1 MPLGAQE
8 KKIMKKLLVLITCLL
23 ACRVSFAQNLNKITG
38 KIIDEKAVPVPFAIV
53 KLLSFADTSVVKSV
67 ATNADGF
74 YEINPVKGGNYLLS
88 ISIVGF
94 KSKKTAQFLLAGDKK
109 MLDIILEPSAKQLN
123 EVSISGKKPFIE
135 HQIDKT
141 VLNVENSI
149 TASGGTALEVLEK
162 APGVQIDRQSDQ
174 IKLNNK
180 TGVLVMID
188 GKTNFLS
195 GADITALLS
204 NMSAEQIAT
213 IELITNPSSK
223 YDAAGNAGIINI
235 KLKRNKAYGTNGT
248 VSLNGGQAFMP
259 NSPTDLYR
267 AGVNLNLNHREG
279 KWNIFGNGAAAR
291 KSNFN
296 NTYLNRTTL
305 SNGLA
310 SDLTQNFNRHNK
322 GVGFQGKLG
331 ADYYASEKTVLGVML
346 DVNTVK
352 TKLTNF
358 SNTNIN
364 AIQNGV
370 STLSSILQDAYS
382 TSPAGNLTANFNIK
396 HDFDKTGKNITF
408 DIDYSGFSNEKE
420 ENFLANYLNAA
431 GSSDNK
437 TSLRNTTDAKIDVY
451 AVKTDVALP
460 LSKTM
465 KIETGL
471 KSSYVV
477 TNNDFLSEQ
486 FLLGIWQNDL
496 GKSNNFIYKENINAA
511 YVNFAKEWKVWQI
524 QVGLRAEHTHSNGNS
539 VTDNKEV
546 NRNYLSLFPTAFV
559 NQKVSENHNIR
570 YSYSRRVDRPNYQQL
585 NPFVFYMDPL
595 AVDQG
600 NPYLKPQFTDNFE
613 VTYGYKQASISLN
626 YSDTRDMITQI
637 SQQNDATRVI
647 NVIRQNLG
655 RFQNFSA
662 GVSVPVKIAKWW
674 NVQNNASIYY
684 SKFEDGNLEGG
695 AFRAGKAA
703 VNLYSSSAFTLPQ
716 NFSLE
721 INFWLNTPRVSGVER
736 TTITQYAFNAGIQKS
751 MLNKKLKL
759 RLNMDDIFLT
769 NYWAGSLIYQNVN
782 MTVTNRYT
790 SRRANFSISYN
801 FGNQNVKSA
810 RTRNTATDDI
820 KNRAGS

>member
-1 MPLGAQE
+1 MVCG
-8 KKIMKKLLVLITCLL
+8 
-23 ACRVSFAQNLNKITG
+23 VSFAQNFYKITG
-38 KIIDEKAVPVPFAIV
+38 KIVDEKEAALPFAIIRV
-53 KLLSFADTSVVKSV
+53 MNFADTSVVKSISS
-67 ATNADGF
+67 NQDGD
-74 YEINPVKGGNYLLS
+74 YEITQLRSGSYLLS
-88 ISIVGF
+88 VSIVGF
-94 KSKKTAQFLLAGDKK
+94 KSLKTDRILLTADLK
-109 MLDIILEPSAKQLN
+109 MPSIKLEGLTKQLK

-149 TASGGTALEVLEK
+149 TATGGTALDVLEK
-162 APGVQIDRQSDQ
+162 APGVQIDRQSEQ

-180 TGVLVMID
+180 SGVLIMID

-195 GADITALLS
+195 GADVTALLS
-204 NMSAEQIAT
+204 NMSAEQIST

-248 VSLNGGQAFMP
+248 ISFNGGQGIMP

-267 AGVNLNLNHREG
+267 AGVNLNLNHRQG
-279 KWNIFGNGAAAR
+279 KWNVFGNGAIAR

-296 NTYLNRTTL
+296 NIFLNRTTL
-305 SNGLA
+305 ANGLA
-310 SDLTQNFNRHNK
+310 SSLTQNFDRKNK
-322 GVGFQGKLG
+322 GLGFQGKLG
-331 ADYYASEKTVLGVML
+331 TDYYASEKTVFGVML
-346 DVNTVK
+346 DANTVK

-364 AIQNGV
+364 AMQNGI
-370 STLSSILQDAYS
+370 STLSAILQDAYS
-382 TSPAGNLTANFNIK
+382 TSPASNLTANFNIK
-396 HDFDKTGKNITF
+396 HDFDKNGKSLTF
-408 DIDYSGFSNEKE
+408 DADYSGFSNEKE
-420 ENFLANYLNAA
+420 ENFLANYLNAS
-431 GSSDNK
+431 GNSDNK

-451 AVKTDVALP
+451 AAKTDLTLP

-486 FLLGIWQNDL
+486 FSSAVWQNDL
-496 GKSNNFIYKENINAA
+496 GKSNNFVYKENINAA
-511 YVNFAKEWKVWQI
+511 YANFSKEWKVWQI
-524 QVGLRAEHTHSNGNS
+524 QLGLRAEHTHSNGNS
-539 VTDNKEV
+539 ITDNKEV
-546 NRNYLSLFPTAFV
+546 DRNYLSLFPTAFV
-559 NQKVSENHNIR
+559 NQKISEKHNIR

-595 AVDQG
+595 ALDQG
-600 NPYLKPQFTDNFE
+600 NPYLKPQFTNSFE
-613 VTYGYKQASISLN
+613 INYSYKEASLTLG

-637 SQQNDATRVI
+637 SQQNDETRVI
-647 NVIRQNLG
+647 SVIRQNLG

-662 GVSVPVKIAKWW
+662 GVYVPIKIAKWW
-674 NVQNNASIYY
+674 NMQNNASVYY

-695 AFRAGKAA
+695 AYSAGQAA
-703 VNLYSSSAFTLPQ
+703 VNLYSSSSFTLPQ
-716 NFSLE
+716 NFSIE

-736 TTITQYAFNAGIQKS
+736 TTVTQYAFNAGIQKS

-790 SRRANFSISYN
+790 SRRANFSISYG
-801 FGNQNVKSA
+801 FGNQDVKSA
-810 RTRNTATDDI
+810 RSRNTATEDI

>member
-1 MPLGAQE
+1 
-8 KKIMKKLLVLITCLL
+8 MKKFLVLMACLMV
-23 ACRVSFAQNLNKITG
+23 CGVSFAQNLYKITG
-38 KIIDEKAVPVPFAIV
+38 KIVDEKAVPVPFAIV
-53 KLLSFADTSVVKSV
+53 RVLNFPDTSLVKSV
-67 ATNADGF
+67 SSNQDGL
-74 YEINPVKGGNYLLS
+74 YEINQLKSGNYLLS
-88 ISIVGF
+88 ISVVGY
-94 KSKKTAQFLLAGDKK
+94 KAKKTERFTLNADLK
-109 MLDIILEPSAKQLN
+109 MSDINIESLTKQLK

-149 TASGGTALEVLEK
+149 TATGGTALEVLEK

-180 TGVLVMID
+180 SGVLVMID

-195 GADITALLS
+195 GADVTALLS
-204 NMSAEQIAT
+204 NMSAEQIST

-248 VSLNGGQAFMP
+248 VSFNGGQGIMP

-267 AGVNLNLNHREG
+267 GGVNLNLNHREG
-279 KWNIFGNGAAAR
+279 KWNIFGNGAMAR

-296 NTYLNRTTL
+296 NTYLNRTTS

-310 SDLTQNFNRHNK
+310 SYLTQNFDRQNK

-331 ADYYASEKTVLGVML
+331 ADYYASEKTVFGVML
-346 DVNTVK
+346 DANTVK

-358 SNTNIN
+358 SNTNIS
-364 AIQNGV
+364 AVQNGA
-370 STLSSILQDAYS
+370 TNLSSILQDAFS
-382 TSPAGNLTANFNIK
+382 TSPVGNLTANFNIK
-396 HDFDKTGKNITF
+396 HDFDKDGKSLTF
-408 DIDYSGFSNEKE
+408 DVDYSGFSNEKE
-420 ENFLANYLNAA
+420 ENFLANYLNATG
-431 GSSDNK
+431 GSTNQ
-437 TSLRNTTDAKIDVY
+437 TSLRNTTDAEINVY
-451 AVKTDVALP
+451 AAKTDLTLP

-486 FLLGIWQNDL
+486 FLSGVWQNDF
-496 GKSNNFIYKENINAA
+496 GKSNYFVYKENINAA
-511 YVNFAKEWKVWQI
+511 YANFSKEWKVWQI
-524 QVGLRAEHTHSNGNS
+524 QLGLRAEHTHSNGNS
-539 VTDNKEV
+539 ITDNKEV
-546 NRNYLSLFPTAFV
+546 DRNYLSLFPTAFL
-559 NQKVSENHNIR
+559 NQKISKNHNIR

-595 AVDQG
+595 AVDKG

-613 VTYGYKQASISLN
+613 VNYSYKQASLSLG

-647 NVIRQNLG
+647 SVIRQNLG

-662 GVSVPVKIAKWW
+662 GIYVPIKIAKWW
-674 NVQNNASIYY
+674 NLQNNASIYY
-684 SKFEDGNLEGG
+684 SKFEDGNLEG
-695 AFRAGKAA
+695 AAYSAGKAA
-703 VNLYSSSAFTLPQ
+703 VNLYSSSSFTLPQ
-716 NFSLE
+716 NFSVE

-736 TTITQYAFNAGIQKS
+736 TTVTQYAINAGIQKS

-782 MTVTNRYT
+782 MNVTNRYT
-790 SRRANFSISYN
+790 SRRANFNISYS

-810 RTRNTATDDI
+810 RSRNTATDDI
-820 KNRAGS
+820 KNRAGGN

>member
-1 MPLGAQE
+1 MACLMVCGA
-8 KKIMKKLLVLITCLL
+8 
-23 ACRVSFAQNLNKITG
+23 SFAQNFHKIKG
-38 KIIDEKAVPVPFAIV
+38 KIVDEKAVAVPFAIIRV
-53 KLLSFADTSVVKSV
+53 LNLPDTSMVKTVYS
-67 ATNADGF
+67 NQDGL
-74 YEINPVKGGNYLLS
+74 YEISELKSGNYLLS
-88 ISIVGF
+88 ISMVGY
-94 KSKKTAQFLLAGDKK
+94 KAKKTEKFSLNSDLK
-109 MLDIILEPSAKQLN
+109 MPDISIESLTKQLK

-149 TASGGTALEVLEK
+149 TATGGTALEVLEK

-195 GADITALLS
+195 GADVTALLS
-204 NMSAEQIAT
+204 NMSAEQIST

-248 VSLNGGQAFMP
+248 VSFNGGQGIMP
-259 NSPTDLYR
+259 DSPTDLYR
-267 AGVNLNLNHREG
+267 AGVSLNLNHREG
-279 KWNIFGNGAAAR
+279 KWNIFGNGAMAR

-310 SDLTQNFNRHNK
+310 SSLTQNFDRKNK
-322 GVGFQGKLG
+322 GIGFQGKLG
-331 ADYYASEKTVLGVML
+331 TDYYASDKTVFGVML
-346 DVNTVK
+346 DANTVK
-352 TKLTNF
+352 TKLDNF

-364 AIQNGV
+364 AIQNGT
-370 STLSSILQDAYS
+370 STLSAILQDAYS
-382 TSPAGNLTANFNIK
+382 TSPASNLTANFNIK
-396 HDFDKTGKNITF
+396 HDFDKNGKSLTF
-408 DIDYSGFSNEKE
+408 DMDYSGFSNEKE
-420 ENFLANYLNAA
+420 ENFLANYLNA
-431 GSSDNK
+431 GGNSTNQ
-437 TSLRNTTDAKIDVY
+437 TSLRNTTDAKINVY
-451 AVKTDVALP
+451 AAKTDLTLP
-460 LSKTM
+460 LSKSM

-477 TNNDFLSEQ
+477 TKNDFLSEQ
-486 FLLGIWQNDL
+486 FLSGVWQNDL
-496 GKSNNFIYKENINAA
+496 GKSNNFVYKENINAA
-511 YVNFAKEWKVWQI
+511 YANFLKEWKMWQI
-524 QVGLRAEHTHSNGNS
+524 QIGLRAEHTHSNGNS

-546 NRNYLSLFPTAFV
+546 DRNYLSLFPTTFL
-559 NQKVSENHNIR
+559 NQKISENHNIR

-595 AVDQG
+595 ALDQG
-600 NPYLKPQFTDNFE
+600 NPYLKPQFTNNFE
-613 VTYGYKQASISLN
+613 INYSYKQASLTLG

-637 SQQNDATRVI
+637 SQQNDETRVI

-662 GVSVPVKIAKWW
+662 GVYVPIKIAKWW
-674 NVQNNASIYY
+674 SVQNNASIYY

-695 AFRAGKAA
+695 AYSAGQAA
-703 VNLYSSSAFTLPQ
+703 VNLFSSHSFTLPQ
-716 NFSLE
+716 NFSVE

-736 TTITQYAFNAGIQKS
+736 TTITQYAFNPGIQKS

-790 SRRANFSISYN
+790 SRRANFSISYG

-810 RTRNTATDDI
+810 RSRNTATEDI

>member
-1 MPLGAQE
+1 
-8 KKIMKKLLVLITCLL
+8 MKKFLVLMACLMV
-23 ACRVSFAQNLNKITG
+23 CGVSFAQNLYKITG
-38 KIIDEKAVPVPFAIV
+38 KIVDEKAVPVPFAIV
-53 KLLSFADTSVVKSV
+53 RVLNFPDTSLVKSV
-67 ATNADGF
+67 SSNQDGL
-74 YEINPVKGGNYLLS
+74 YEINQLKSGNYLLS
-88 ISIVGF
+88 ISVVGY
-94 KSKKTAQFLLAGDKK
+94 KAKKTERFTLNADLK
-109 MLDIILEPSAKQLN
+109 MSDIDIESLTKQLK

-149 TASGGTALEVLEK
+149 TATGGTALEVLEK

-180 TGVLVMID
+180 SGVLVMID

-195 GADITALLS
+195 GADVTALLS
-204 NMSAEQIAT
+204 NMSAEQIST

-248 VSLNGGQAFMP
+248 VSFNGGQGIMP

-267 AGVNLNLNHREG
+267 GGVNLNLNHREG
-279 KWNIFGNGAAAR
+279 KWNIFGNGAMAR

-310 SDLTQNFNRHNK
+310 SYLTQNFDRQNK

-331 ADYYASEKTVLGVML
+331 ADYYASEKTVFGVML
-346 DVNTVK
+346 DANTVK

-358 SNTNIN
+358 SNTNIS
-364 AIQNGV
+364 AVQNGA
-370 STLSSILQDAYS
+370 TNLTSILQDAFS
-382 TSPAGNLTANFNIK
+382 TSPVGNLTANFNIK
-396 HDFDKTGKNITF
+396 HDFDKDGKSLTF
-408 DIDYSGFSNEKE
+408 DVDYSGFSNEKQ
-420 ENFLANYLNAA
+420 ENFLANYLNASGNA
-431 GSSDNK
+431 TNQ
-437 TSLRNTTDAKIDVY
+437 TSLRNTTDAEINVY
-451 AVKTDVALP
+451 AAKTDLTLP

-486 FLLGIWQNDL
+486 FLSGVWQNDF
-496 GKSNNFIYKENINAA
+496 GKSNYFVYKENINAA
-511 YVNFAKEWKVWQI
+511 YANFSKEWKVWQI
-524 QVGLRAEHTHSNGNS
+524 QLGLRAEHTHSNGNS
-539 VTDNKEV
+539 VTDHKEV
-546 NRNYLSLFPTAFV
+546 DRNYLSLFPTAFL
-559 NQKVSENHNIR
+559 NQKISKNHNIR

-613 VTYGYKQASISLN
+613 VNYSYKQASLSLG

-647 NVIRQNLG
+647 SVIRQNLG

-662 GVSVPVKIAKWW
+662 GIYVPIKIAKWW
-674 NVQNNASIYY
+674 NLQNNASIYY
-684 SKFEDGNLEGG
+684 SKFEDGNLEG
-695 AFRAGKAA
+695 AAYSAGKAA

-716 NFSLE
+716 NFSVE

-736 TTITQYAFNAGIQKS
+736 TTVTQYAINAGIQKS

-782 MTVTNRYT
+782 MNVTNRYT
-790 SRRANFSISYN
+790 SRRANFNISYS

-810 RTRNTATDDI
+810 RSRNTATDDI
-820 KNRAGS
+820 KNRAGGN

>member
-1 MPLGAQE
+1 MACLMVCGA
-8 KKIMKKLLVLITCLL
+8 
-23 ACRVSFAQNLNKITG
+23 SFAQNFHKIKG
-38 KIIDEKAVPVPFAIV
+38 KIVHEKAVGVPFAIIRV
-53 KLLSFADTSVVKSV
+53 LNLPDTSMVKTVYS
-67 ATNADGF
+67 NQDGL
-74 YEINPVKGGNYLLS
+74 YEISELKSGNYLLS
-88 ISIVGF
+88 ISMVGY
-94 KSKKTAQFLLAGDKK
+94 KAKKTEKFSLNSDLK
-109 MLDIILEPSAKQLN
+109 MPDISIESLTKQLK

-149 TASGGTALEVLEK
+149 TATGGTALEVLEK

-195 GADITALLS
+195 GADVTALLS
-204 NMSAEQIAT
+204 NMSAEQIST

-248 VSLNGGQAFMP
+248 VSFNGGQGIMP
-259 NSPTDLYR
+259 DSPTDLYR

-279 KWNIFGNGAAAR
+279 KWNIFGNGAMAR

-310 SDLTQNFNRHNK
+310 SSLTQNFDRKNK
-322 GVGFQGKLG
+322 GIGFQGKLG
-331 ADYYASEKTVLGVML
+331 TDYYASDKTVFGVML
-346 DVNTVK
+346 DANTVK
-352 TKLTNF
+352 TKLDNF
-358 SNTNIN
+358 SKTNIN
-364 AIQNGV
+364 AIQNGT
-370 STLSSILQDAYS
+370 STLSAILQDAYS
-382 TSPAGNLTANFNIK
+382 TSPASNLTANFNIK
-396 HDFDKTGKNITF
+396 HDFNKNGKSLTF
-408 DIDYSGFSNEKE
+408 DMDYSGFSNEKE
-420 ENFLANYLNAA
+420 ENFLANYLNA
-431 GSSDNK
+431 GGNSTNQ
-437 TSLRNTTDAKIDVY
+437 TSLRNTTDAKINVY
-451 AVKTDVALP
+451 AAKTDLTLP
-460 LSKTM
+460 LSKSM

-486 FLLGIWQNDL
+486 FLSGVWQNDL
-496 GKSNNFIYKENINAA
+496 GKSNNFVYKENINAA
-511 YVNFAKEWKVWQI
+511 YANFLKEWKMWQI
-524 QVGLRAEHTHSNGNS
+524 QIGLRVEHTHSNGNS

-546 NRNYLSLFPTAFV
+546 DRNYLSLFPTTFL
-559 NQKVSENHNIR
+559 NQKISENHNIR

-595 AVDQG
+595 ALDQG
-600 NPYLKPQFTDNFE
+600 NPYLKPQFTNNFE
-613 VTYGYKQASISLN
+613 INYSYKQASLTLG

-637 SQQNDATRVI
+637 SQQNDETRVI

-662 GVSVPVKIAKWW
+662 GVYVPVKIAKWW
-674 NVQNNASIYY
+674 SVQNNASIYY

-695 AFRAGKAA
+695 AYSAGQAA
-703 VNLYSSSAFTLPQ
+703 VNLFSSHSFTLPQ
-716 NFSLE
+716 NFSVE

-790 SRRANFSISYN
+790 SRRANFSISYV

-810 RTRNTATDDI
+810 RSRNTATEDI

>member
-1 MPLGAQE
+1 
-8 KKIMKKLLVLITCLL
+8 MKKLLVLMACLMV
-23 ACRVSFAQNLNKITG
+23 CRVSLAQNLYKITG
-38 KIIDEKAVPVPFAIV
+38 RIIDEKTNNLPFAIV
-53 KLLSFADTSVVKSV
+53 RVLNFPDTSIVKSV
-67 ATNADGF
+67 SSNQDGF
-74 YEINPVKGGNYLLS
+74 YEINQLKSGNYLLT
-88 ISIVGF
+88 ISMVGY
-94 KSKKTAQFLLAGDKK
+94 KAKKTEKFSLSADLK
-109 MLDIILEPSAKQLN
+109 MPNINMESLTKQLK
-123 EVSISGKKPFIE
+123 EVSVSGKKPFIE

-149 TASGGTALEVLEK
+149 IATGGTALEVLEK

-180 TGVLVMID
+180 SGVLVMID

-195 GADITALLS
+195 GADVTALLS
-204 NMSAEQIAT
+204 NMSAEQIST

-248 VSLNGGQAFMP
+248 VSFNGGQGIMP
-259 NSPTDLYR
+259 NSPSDLYR

-279 KWNIFGNGAAAR
+279 KWNIFGNGAVVR

-296 NTYLNRTTL
+296 NTFLNRTTL

-322 GVGFQGKLG
+322 GIGFQGKLG
-331 ADYYASEKTVLGVML
+331 ADYYASEKTVFGVML
-346 DVNTVK
+346 DANTVK
-352 TKLTNF
+352 TKLTNL

-364 AIQNGV
+364 AMQNG
-370 STLSSILQDAYS
+370 TNTASSILQDAFS
-382 TSPAGNLTANFNIK
+382 SSPIGNLTANFNIK
-396 HDFDKTGKNITF
+396 HDFNKTGKGLTF
-408 DIDYSGFSNEKE
+408 DVDYSGFSNEKE
-420 ENFLANYLNAA
+420 ENFLANYLNAT
-431 GSSDNK
+431 GNSTNQ
-437 TSLRNTTDAKIDVY
+437 TSLRNTTDAKINVY
-451 AVKTDVALP
+451 AAKTDLTLP

-486 FLLGIWQNDL
+486 FLLGAWENDL
-496 GKSNNFIYKENINAA
+496 GKSNNFVYKENINAA
-511 YVNFAKEWKVWQI
+511 YANFGKEWKVWQI

-546 NRNYLSLFPTAFV
+546 DRNYLSLFPTAFV
-559 NQKVSENHNIR
+559 NQKINENHNIR

-613 VTYGYKQASISLN
+613 INYGYKQASLSLS

-637 SQQNDATRVI
+637 SQQDDATRVI

-662 GVSVPVKIAKWW
+662 GVYVPVKIAKWW
-674 NVQNNASIYY
+674 NIQNNASVYY
-684 SKFEDGNLEGG
+684 SKFQDPNLEG
-695 AFRAGKAA
+695 AAYSAGQVA
-703 VNLYSSSAFTLPQ
+703 VNLYSSSSFTLPQ
-716 NFSLE
+716 NFSVE
-721 INFWLNTPRVSGVER
+721 INFWLNTPRVSGVEK
-736 TTITQYAFNAGIQKS
+736 TTVTQYAINAGIQKS

-759 RLNMDDIFLT
+759 RMNMDDIFLT

-782 MTVTNRYT
+782 MNVTNRYT
-790 SRRANFSISYN
+790 SRRANFSLSYN

-810 RTRNTATDDI
+810 RSRNTATDDI